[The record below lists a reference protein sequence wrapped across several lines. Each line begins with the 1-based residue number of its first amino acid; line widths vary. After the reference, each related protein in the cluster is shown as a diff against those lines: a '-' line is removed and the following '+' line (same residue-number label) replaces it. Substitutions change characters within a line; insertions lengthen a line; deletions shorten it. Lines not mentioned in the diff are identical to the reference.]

1 MGWVDL
7 GFPVWVIWVLLLWC
21 EWVFCDDF
29 DGFCCYGCGGW
40 DLILGEWVDLFGPLF
55 GGWENG
61 GKFGLC
67 MKEVPE
73 LMKDKLVVVVWAKPA
88 LKHRW
93 GGGRHG
99 VGDGGRGLGSGRR
112 RIEVGLDLVHL
123 STDLVVDIVSF
134 RPERTEYLVPVS
146 MRWVLKARGVFRGG
160 LRASSLEVTVQDM

>member
-112 RIEVGLDLVHL
+112 RIEVAK
-123 STDLVVDIVSF
+123 SRVD
-134 RPERTEYLVPVS
+134 
-146 MRWVLKARGVFRGG
+146 
-160 LRASSLEVTVQDM
+160 